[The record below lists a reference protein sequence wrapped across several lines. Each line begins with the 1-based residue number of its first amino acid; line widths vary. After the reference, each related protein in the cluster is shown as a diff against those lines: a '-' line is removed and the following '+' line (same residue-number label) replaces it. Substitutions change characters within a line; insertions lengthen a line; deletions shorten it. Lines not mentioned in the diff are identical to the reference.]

1 MLFSM
6 FIMIKVLFLNYVS
19 VRGYVHVNA
28 GMLAPTVTV
37 VSYHRQ
43 LLGTGQSSVRA
54 ASALN

>member
-1 MLFSM
+1 M